1 MHYIIG
7 YHFSWIFNEGSRCVG
22 RLKKEV
28 SMKIN
33 QTEQFQVGGS
43 KATFVLIICSLLYAV
58 NYMDRQVMAVV
69 LQPMKID
76 LGLSDLQM
84 GVINSM
90 FYVGVIFFCMPIA
103 HFVDVWS
110 RKKLIGL
117 MALGWSAFTLATG
130 FAGSYIHMIFARLG
144 VGIGES
150 GFTAGGT
157 ALIAASY
164 PPEKRAFKLGIFNM
178 FITVG
183 LIFGFIG
190 GGYISANMGG
200 WRVPFYMFAIPG
212 VILGILAFFMQDYT
226 IKKEDGSAA
235 KHDSF
240 MNNFKTLLKVPTLRW
255 LYLGAAMFAL
265 VVYSAMTWIPAL
277 LMRSY
282 GIKED
287 KAGLISGIVGIMSL
301 IGAPLG
307 GFLADKWQK
316 KRSGGRMRL
325 AAVGIILSSIMFMLT
340 LTATF
345 DLGNKSL
352 MIFSF
357 IMLLVYGIVSGLS
370 YPAMSATTQDVVT
383 PNLKGLSAGTS
394 FLALVLGGVFGPV
407 MVGGISKAF
416 GEGYKGLSY
425 ALYVTSAFGVLAAIF
440 WWKASRHIDE
450 DMKKVK
456 VN

>member
-1 MHYIIG
+1 
-7 YHFSWIFNEGSRCVG
+7 
-22 RLKKEV
+22 
-28 SMKIN
+28 
-33 QTEQFQVGGS
+33 
-43 KATFVLIICSLLYAV
+43 
-58 NYMDRQVMAVV
+58 MDRQVMAVV
-69 LQPMKID
+69 LQPMKLD

-90 FYVGVIFFCMPIA
+90 FYVGVIIFCMPIA

-117 MALGWSAFTLATG
+117 MAIAWSAFTLATG
-130 FAGSYIHMIFARLG
+130 FSSSYMQMLFARLG
-144 VGIGES
+144 VGVGES

-190 GGYISANMGG
+190 GGYVSANMGG
-200 WRVPFYMFAIPG
+200 WRVPFYVFAIPG
-212 VILGILAFFMQDYT
+212 VILGILAFFMQDYSV
-226 IKKEDGSAA
+226 KKDDGSAA
-235 KHDSF
+235 VHGSF
-240 MNNFKTLLKVPTLRW
+240 SSNFKTLLKIPTLRW
-255 LYLGAAMFAL
+255 VYLGAAMFAL
-265 VVYSAMTWIPAL
+265 VVYSAMTWLPAL

-282 GIKED
+282 QIKED
-287 KAGLISGIVGIMSL
+287 KAGLIAGVVGICSL

-307 GFLADKWQK
+307 GLLADKWQK

-325 AAVGIILSSIMFMLT
+325 AAVAIVASGIMFT
-340 LTATF
+340 LAMTATL
-345 DLGNKSL
+345 DLANKNL

-357 IMLLVYGIVSGLS
+357 IMLLIYGVVSGMS

-383 PNLKGLSAGTS
+383 VNLKGLSAGTS

-407 MVGGISKAF
+407 LVGGISKAL
-416 GEGYKGLSY
+416 GEGYKGLSC
-425 ALYVTSAFGVLAAIF
+425 ALIVTSSFGILAAIC
-440 WWKASRHIDE
+440 WWKASRYIDA
-450 DMKKVK
+450 DMKKAK
-456 VN
+456 GM

>member
-1 MHYIIG
+1 MREVDVMVII
-7 YHFSWIFNEGSRCVG
+7 
-22 RLKKEV
+22 KKED

-33 QTEQFQVGGS
+33 QSDQFQVGGS
-43 KATFVLIICSLLYAV
+43 KSTFVLIICSLLYAI

-90 FYVGVIFFCMPIA
+90 FYLGVILFCLPIA
-103 HFVDVWS
+103 HFIDVWS

-117 MALGWSAFTLATG
+117 MAIGWSAFTLATG
-130 FAGSYIHMIFARLG
+130 FAGSYIHLLFARLG

-157 ALIAASY
+157 ALISASY

-178 FITVG
+178 FITLGIV
-183 LIFGFIG
+183 LGFIG
-190 GGYISANMGG
+190 GGYISANLGG
-200 WRVPFYMFAIPG
+200 WRMPFYYFAVPG
-212 VILGILAFFMQDYT
+212 IILGILAFFMQDYT
-226 IKKEDGSAA
+226 VTKEDGSAHV
-235 KHDSF
+235 HDSF
-240 MNNFKTLLKVPTLRW
+240 VNNFKALLKVPTLRW
-255 LYLGAAMFAL
+255 LYLGAAMFAM
-265 VVYSAMTWIPAL
+265 VVFSAMTWLPAL

-282 GIKED
+282 QIKED
-287 KAGLISGIVGIMSL
+287 KAGLIAGIVGIMGL

-307 GFLADKWQK
+307 GLLADKWQK

-325 AAVGIILSSIMFMLT
+325 AAVAILISGIAFMLT
-340 LTATF
+340 MTATT
-345 DLGNKSL
+345 DLANKNL
-352 MIFSF
+352 MIFAF
-357 IMLLVYGIVSGLS
+357 IMLLIYGVVSGMS

-383 PNLKGLSAGTS
+383 VNLKGLSSGTS

-407 MVGGISKAF
+407 LVGGISKAF
-416 GEGYKGLSY
+416 GEGYQGLSY
-425 ALYVTSAFGVLAAIF
+425 ALYVTSAFGFLAFMF
-440 WWKASRHIDE
+440 WWKAASHIDA

-456 VN
+456 GN